1 MKRRRYFIVPIRRKR
16 RRTTR
21 VTRRRPG
28 RPKVITMKR
37 LLGRGVSRP
46 YKDNNR
52 LMLGSGNKTSKQ
64 KGGFFPLAATLT
76 AAPAVIDLLGKIIR

>member
-1 MKRRRYFIVPIRRKR
+1 MRRRRYVVRRRKIIIIIIRR
-16 RRTTR
+16 
-21 VTRRRPG
+21 G
-28 RPKVITMKR
+28 RPRVITIKR

-64 KGGFFPLAATLT
+64 KGGFFPLAAALT
-76 AAPAVIDLLGKIIR
+76 AAPSIIDLLGKIR

>member
-1 MKRRRYFIVPIRRKR
+1 MRRRRYVVRTIRTKKRRRRR
-16 RRTTR
+16 
-21 VTRRRPG
+21 G
-28 RPKVITMKR
+28 RPRVITIKR

-64 KGGFFPLAATLT
+64 KGGFFPLIAALT
-76 AAPAVIDLLGKIIR
+76 TAPPIIDLLGKIIR

>member
-1 MKRRRYFIVPIRRKR
+1 MRRRRYTVRRRRTKRRRRR
-16 RRTTR
+16 
-21 VTRRRPG
+21 G
-28 RPKVITMKR
+28 RPRVITIKR

-64 KGGFFPLAATLT
+64 RGGFFPLAAALT
-76 AAPAVIDLLGKIIR
+76 AAPPIMDLLKIIR

>member
-1 MKRRRYFIVPIRRKR
+1 MRRRRYAVRKR
-16 RRTTR
+16 RRR
-21 VTRRRPG
+21 RRRRP
-28 RPKVITMKR
+28 RRLTIKR

-64 KGGFFPLAATLT
+64 RGGFFPLAAALT
-76 AAPAVIDLLGKIIR
+76 AAPPIIDLLGKIIR

>member
-1 MKRRRYFIVPIRRKR
+1 MRRRRYVIVPMKKRK
-16 RRTTR
+16 
-21 VTRRRPG
+21 RRRPG
-28 RPKVITMKR
+28 RPRVITMKR

-46 YKDNNR
+46 YKDNHR

-64 KGGFFPLAATLT
+64 KGGFFPLAAALT

>member
-1 MKRRRYFIVPIRRKR
+1 MRRRRYVIVARKKRRRVR
-16 RRTTR
+16 
-21 VTRRRPG
+21 RRRPG
-28 RPKVITMKR
+28 RPRVITMKR

>member
-1 MKRRRYFIVPIRRKR
+1 MRRRRYVIVPVRRRKR
-16 RRTTR
+16 TTK
-21 VTRRRPG
+21 RRPG
-28 RPKVITMKR
+28 RPRVITMKR
-37 LLGRGVSRP
+37 LLGSGVSRP

-64 KGGFFPLAATLT
+64 KGGFFPLAAALT

>member
-1 MKRRRYFIVPIRRKR
+1 MRRRRYVIVPTVR
-16 RRTTR
+16 RRR
-21 VTRRRPG
+21 RRRPG
-28 RPKVITMKR
+28 RPRVITMKR

-52 LMLGSGNKTSKQ
+52 LMLGSGNKTTTKQ
-64 KGGFFPLAATLT
+64 RGGFFPLAAALT

>member
-1 MKRRRYFIVPIRRKR
+1 MRRRRYIVRRRRRRRRR
-16 RRTTR
+16 RRTR
-21 VTRRRPG
+21 TRRRRVG
-28 RPKVITMKR
+28 RPKVITIKR

-64 KGGFFPLAATLT
+64 KGGFFPLAAFT
-76 AAPAVIDLLGKIIR
+76 AAPPIIDLLGKIIR

>member
-1 MKRRRYFIVPIRRKR
+1 MRRRRYVVRRRKIIIIIIRR
-16 RRTTR
+16 
-21 VTRRRPG
+21 G
-28 RPKVITMKR
+28 RPRVITIKR

-64 KGGFFPLAATLT
+64 KGGFFPLAAALT
-76 AAPAVIDLLGKIIR
+76 AAPPIIDLLGKIR

>member
-1 MKRRRYFIVPIRRKR
+1 MRRKRYVIVQRRR

-21 VTRRRPG
+21 VRRRRPG
-28 RPKVITMKR
+28 RPRVITMKR

-64 KGGFFPLAATLT
+64 KGGFFPLAAALT
-76 AAPAVIDLLGKIIR
+76 AAPPLIDLLGKIIR

>member
-1 MKRRRYFIVPIRRKR
+1 
-16 RRTTR
+16 
-21 VTRRRPG
+21 
-28 RPKVITMKR
+28 MKR

-64 KGGFFPLAATLT
+64 KGGFFPLAAALT

>member
-1 MKRRRYFIVPIRRKR
+1 MRRRRYVIVRR
-16 RRTTR
+16 RRTTTTTTR
-21 VTRRRPG
+21 VRKRRRPG
-28 RPKVITMKR
+28 RPTVITMKR

-64 KGGFFPLAATLT
+64 KGGFFPLAAALT
-76 AAPAVIDLLGKIIR
+76 ADPPLIDLLGKIR

>member
-1 MKRRRYFIVPIRRKR
+1 MRRRRYAVRKR
-16 RRTTR
+16 RRR
-21 VTRRRPG
+21 RRRRRP
-28 RPKVITMKR
+28 RRLTIKR

-64 KGGFFPLAATLT
+64 RGGFFPLAAALT
-76 AAPAVIDLLGKIIR
+76 AAPPIIDLLGKIIR

>member
-1 MKRRRYFIVPIRRKR
+1 MRRRRYVVRRKKIRRR
-16 RRTTR
+16 RRR
-21 VTRRRPG
+21 G
-28 RPKVITMKR
+28 RPRVITMKR

>member
-1 MKRRRYFIVPIRRKR
+1 MRRRRYVIVPIKRRKR
-16 RRTTR
+16 RTK
-21 VTRRRPG
+21 RRRPG
-28 RPKVITMKR
+28 RPRVITMKR

-46 YKDNNR
+46 YKDNHR

-64 KGGFFPLAATLT
+64 KGGFFPLAAALT

>member
-1 MKRRRYFIVPIRRKR
+1 MKRRRYVFEPIVRKKR
-16 RRTTR
+16 RRR
-21 VTRRRPG
+21 RRRPG
-28 RPKVITMKR
+28 RPRVITLKR

-52 LMLGSGNKTSKQ
+52 LMLGSGNKTTKQ
-64 KGGFFPLAATLT
+64 RGGFFPLAAALT

>member
-1 MKRRRYFIVPIRRKR
+1 MRRRRYVIVPVRRRKR
-16 RRTTR
+16 T
-21 VTRRRPG
+21 TRRRPG
-28 RPKVITMKR
+28 RPRVITMKR
-37 LLGRGVSRP
+37 LLGSGISRP

>member
-1 MKRRRYFIVPIRRKR
+1 MRRRRYVTPTVKRRRR
-16 RRTTR
+16 RR
-21 VTRRRPG
+21 RRAG
-28 RPKVITMKR
+28 RPRVITMKR

-64 KGGFFPLAATLT
+64 KGGFFPLAAALT

>member
-1 MKRRRYFIVPIRRKR
+1 MRRRRYVIAPRRTTKRRR
-16 RRTTR
+16 
-21 VTRRRPG
+21 RRRPG
-28 RPKVITMKR
+28 RPRVITMKR
-37 LLGRGVSRP
+37 LLGSGVSRP

-64 KGGFFPLAATLT
+64 KGGFFPLAAALT